1 MAGTIKNLL
10 SFGAAGRID
19 AEHEKLLGD
28 QRVLEVLHGRV
39 EARRVEVNAGLE
51 ALVATKVEGLRALQR
66 VREISQGLSARD
78 RELNEAQVGGLLPPS
93 ASFSKVE
100 RTLTAGET
108 ALNATKGVAAGVS
121 TAAGAWALAGT
132 FGAAS
137 TGTALSTLSGA
148 ALTNATLAWFGGGA
162 LAAGGGGMAAGA
174 AVLGGVV
181 ALPALALLA
190 VFSHASADKKIAEMK
205 KQGLKLI
212 EAQEE
217 CRKLELVLDLADQ
230 RAVELLAATRKGQEA
245 FEFEL
250 EAVRRRVYPW
260 GRFSRWLKSVRKRL
274 FGRYFSEAD
283 LREVARLGQSAST
296 FARILDLK
304 VFDKSGQVAQGAVE

>member
-1 MAGTIKNLL
+1 MGFLKNVMT
-10 SFGAAGRID
+10 FGAAGRIE

-28 QRVLEVLHGRV
+28 QRVLEALHRRV
-39 EARRVEVNAGLE
+39 EARRVEVNVYFE
-51 ALVATKVEGLRALQR
+51 QLVATKVEGVRALQR
-66 VREISQGLSARD
+66 VREISHALTARD
-78 RELNEAQVGGLLPPS
+78 RQLGEVQVGGLAPAVLT
-93 ASFSKVE
+93 FSGVE
-100 RTLTAGET
+100 RTLSAGET

-121 TAAGAWALAGT
+121 TAAGAWALATT

-162 LAAGGGGMAAGA
+162 VAAGGGGMAAGA

-190 VFSHASADKKIAEMK
+190 IFSHASADKKILEMQ

-212 EAQEE
+212 EAQNE
-217 CRKLELVLDLADQ
+217 CRKLEVVLDLADK
-230 RAVELLAATRKGQEA
+230 RARELTEATQKAQQA

-250 EAVRRRVYPW
+250 QAVRRRIYRW
-260 GRFSRWLKSVRKRL
+260 GWLSRLFRSVRKRIT
-274 FGRYFSEAD
+274 GRYFGDAD
-283 LREVARLGQSAST
+283 VLEVARLGRAAAG

-304 VFDKSGQVAQGAVE
+304 VFDNSGQVVRGAVE